1 MKQKKK
7 AKQVKDLRRKRRKA
21 IEQTG
26 TTVLVFF
33 LYMYKTSL
41 SI

>member
-1 MKQKKK
+1 MKQKANKSARILEKVK
-7 AKQVKDLRRKRRKA
+7 AKA

-33 LYMYKTSL
+33 LNMYKTSL